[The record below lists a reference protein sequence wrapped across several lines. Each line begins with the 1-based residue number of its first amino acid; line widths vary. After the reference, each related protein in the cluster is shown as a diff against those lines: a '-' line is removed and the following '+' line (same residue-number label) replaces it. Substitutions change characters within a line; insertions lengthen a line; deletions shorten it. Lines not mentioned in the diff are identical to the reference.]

1 MPNLIN
7 KIQMTELQSSFK
19 DADGMV
25 FVSLS
30 GLTVEETEGLRIG
43 LFEQG
48 VELRMV
54 RNRIAKI
61 ALKERGLDVPEGS
74 LVGNIGCCVGSTEDA
89 INAAKVLHKS
99 DVRKEGKVALRL
111 GMLEGNLLAGT
122 DAVAMASLPGRDE
135 LRSKLL
141 SCLVGPSTNLVGL
154 LAAPAGAVARVIKA
168 KVDAGG
174 EEGAA

>member
-7 KIQMTELQSSFK
+7 KIQMAELTGSFK

-30 GLTVEETEGLRIG
+30 GLTVEETEGLRSG

-61 ALKERGLDVPEGS
+61 ALKDRGLEVPDGS

-99 DVRKEGKVALRL
+99 TARKEGKVALKL
-111 GMLEGNLLAGT
+111 GMLEGNLLSGT
-122 DAVAMASLPGRDE
+122 EAVAMASLPGRDE

-154 LAAPAGAVARVIKA
+154 LAAPSGALARVIQA
-168 KVDAGG
+168 KVDAG

>member
-7 KIQMTELQSSFK
+7 QIQMKEMTTSFK

-25 FVSLS
+25 FVSLN
-30 GLTVEETEGLRIG
+30 GLTVEETEGLRSG

-54 RNRIAKI
+54 RNRIAMI
-61 ALKERGLDVPEGS
+61 ALKDRGLEVPKDA
-74 LVGNIGCCVGSTEDA
+74 LQGNIGCCVGSTEDA

-99 DVRKEGKVALRL
+99 PARKAGKVTLHM
-111 GMLEGNLLAGT
+111 GMLEGNMLTGQ

-135 LRSKLL
+135 LRSMLL
-141 SCLVGPSTNLVGL
+141 SCLVAPSTNLVGI
-154 LAAPAGAVARVIKA
+154 LAAPGASIARVIQA
-168 KVDAGG
+168 KIDAG